1 MKFKFKNIFKHK
13 MLIVTVLAII
23 ILPLIYAGLYLWAFW
38 DPYSKLDKI
47 PVAIVNEDQCTKKQN
62 KKDKKEYC
70 FGQDLVNELQDKAA
84 MNWQFVDRETAIK
97 GLSDRKYYTMATI
110 PKDFS
115 KNILSVDTDNPQP
128 AQIEFKSRQAS
139 NFMAAKFTDSAF
151 VKIKAA
157 LNEKIS
163 KEYFDNVFSETRD
176 SIKDLKKAVDGASD
190 LADGL
195 SDAKNGSHD
204 LYDGIDKENSGI
216 YDLKNGLN
224 TLYNGSVTLADGAKT
239 AFNGTNDLLSG
250 TTILNVG
257 LLNLST
263 GVNYA
268 ATSSASLSAGQNAV
282 IQYLNAYLQK
292 NPAAATSIEFMTALG
307 YANNVNDGIAKL
319 KTGLDSA
326 NNGTQQLITGS
337 TSLKNGLISLSV
349 GISNVATG
357 SANLRSGL
365 GSAFDGSKDL
375 LSGIE
380 KIKDGQK
387 DLDNGLSDAY
397 DGSIELRDKL
407 KESVDKNISKTNENK
422 NAIQA
427 TVMSAPV
434 DIHDISIDI
443 VNNNGTG
450 FAPYFISISLWVGS
464 MAIFFLIDF
473 DKKKKLPKLIY
484 TLIISAIQSLVL
496 ILVLIKLLG
505 LQAKFLLMLF
515 GFSMVLSI
523 CFGMIQFS
531 LNRFLKEAG
540 KFASIILLML
550 QLTSSAGSY
559 PLETAPDFFKNIN
572 PYLPMTYSVLG
583 LREIISGGNQNF
595 INSSLK
601 TISIVL
607 MVFLFINLMSVV
619 NWSKIKINKKHGKN
633 K

>member
-1 MKFKFKNIFKHK
+1 

-38 DPYSKLDKI
+38 DPYSKMENL
-47 PVAIVNEDQCTKKQN
+47 PVVIVNEDQCTKKQD
-62 KKDKKEYC
+62 KKDKTEYC
-70 FGQDLVNELQDKAA
+70 FGQDLVDELKDNAA
-84 MNWQFVDRETAIK
+84 MNWQFVDRETAIT
-97 GLSDRKYYTMATI
+97 GLENKVYYTMATI

-163 KEYFDNVFSETRD
+163 KEYFDNIFSETRD
-176 SIKDLKKAVDGASD
+176 SIKDLKKAADGASD

-195 SDAKNGSHD
+195 LDAKNGSHD
-204 LYDGIDKENSGI
+204 LYDGTDKENSGI

-239 AFNGTNDLLSG
+239 AFDGTNNLLTG
-250 TTILNVG
+250 AITLNVG
-257 LLNLST
+257 LSNLST
-263 GVNYA
+263 GINYA

-292 NPAAATSIEFMTALG
+292 NPTAATSIEFMTALG
-307 YANNVNDGIAKL
+307 YANNVNDGITKL

-326 NNGTQQLITGS
+326 NTGTQQLAAGS

-349 GISNVATG
+349 GTSNMATG

-380 KIKDGQK
+380 KIKNGQK
-387 DLDNGLSDAY
+387 DLSDGLIDAY
-397 DGSIELRDKL
+397 DGSIELKDKL
-407 KESVDKNISKTNENK
+407 NESVDKNLAKTNENK

-434 DIHDISIDI
+434 NIHDISIDI

-473 DKKKKLPKLIY
+473 NDKKKWPKLIY
-484 TLIISAIQSLVL
+484 TLIISTVQSIVL
-496 ILVLIKLLG
+496 ILVLVKILG
-505 LQAKFLLMLF
+505 LQAKYLPMLF
-515 GFSMVLSI
+515 GFSMILSI
-523 CFGMIQFS
+523 CFGMIQFF

-540 KFASIILLML
+540 KFVSIILLML

-559 PLETAPDFFKNIN
+559 PIETVPNFFKKIA
-572 PYLPMTYSVLG
+572 PYLPMTYSVSG
-583 LREIISGGNQNF
+583 LREIISGGNEIIINNTLKIILIIF
-595 INSSLK
+595 I
-601 TISIVL
+601 I
-607 MVFLFINLMSVV
+607 FLLINIMSVI
-619 NWSKIKINKKHGKN
+619 NWGKIKIDKKYEKR

>member
-1 MKFKFKNIFKHK
+1 

-38 DPYSKLDKI
+38 DPYSKLDRI
-47 PVAIVNEDQCTKKQN
+47 PVAIVNEDQCTKKQD

-70 FGQDLVNELQDKAA
+70 FGQDLVNELRDKAA

-97 GLSDRKYYTMATI
+97 GLSNRTYYTMATI

-139 NFMAAKFTDSAF
+139 NFMASKFTDSAF

-176 SIKDLKKAVDGASD
+176 SIKDLKKAADGATD
-190 LADGL
+190 LTDGL
-195 SDAKNGSHD
+195 LKAKNGSND
-204 LYDGIDKENSGI
+204 LYNGIDKENSGI

-224 TLYNGSVTLADGAKT
+224 TLYNGSVTLADGTKT
-239 AFNGTNDLLSG
+239 VFNGTNDLLAG
-250 TTILNVG
+250 ATVLNTG
-257 LLNLST
+257 LSNLST
-263 GVNYA
+263 G
-268 ATSSASLSAGQNAV
+268 TSQIVTGIDGLSAGQSAV
-282 IQYLNAYLQK
+282 ISAINAYLMA
-292 NPAAATSIEFMTALG
+292 NPSATASAELQTAL
-307 YANNVNDGIAKL
+307 YAANQVNGGIGKL
-319 KTGLDSA
+319 KTSMVMAGA
-326 NNGTQQLITGS
+326 GTQQLVAGS
-337 TSLKNGLISLSV
+337 TALKNGLTSLSV
-349 GISNVATG
+349 GVSNLATG

-387 DLDNGLSDAY
+387 DLGDGLSDAY

-473 DKKKKLPKLIY
+473 DDRKKWPKLIY

-505 LQAKFLLMLF
+505 LQAKFLPTLF
-515 GFSMVLSI
+515 GFSIVLSI

-540 KFASIILLML
+540 KFVSIILLML

-572 PYLPMTYSVLG
+572 PYLPMTYSVSG
-583 LREIISGGNQNF
+583 LREIISGGNQIF
-595 INSSLK
+595 ISSSLK
-601 TISIVL
+601 TISLIL